1 MRRSNSENKVS
12 IRTRPAI
19 YKPMARS
26 RISNGKDILEGI
38 DQRSAAARRFRDVLT
53 NIYGDLG
60 GLELLSEGQCQL
72 ARRCATISIACERME
87 ARAVSGQDIDLEVYG
102 TLTDRLG
109 RAFSRLGL
117 KRVARDVTPRLS
129 DIIRQGREAAE

>member
-1 MRRSNSENKVS
+1 
-12 IRTRPAI
+12 
-19 YKPMARS
+19 
-26 RISNGKDILEGI
+26 
-38 DQRSAAARRFRDVLT
+38 
-53 NIYGDLG
+53 
-60 GLELLSEGQCQL
+60 
-72 ARRCATISIACERME
+72 ME